1 MISNNNNNKK
11 PYTIRD
17 DKRFNDFL
25 ATNLDATIND
35 RYCTHCH
42 LKMVHNPRN
51 TPYDRYIYSCPQCNC
66 TTNIH
71 NTEPQEKL
79 IATFPTHN
87 AITGI
92 GSSDNKKMVTQPDNQ
107 RLSRSKYFI
116 QKRIEEKNKIE
127 IQDPYLAMLKNN
139 NKIKITSVDY
149 YDDGPTEGEEYD
161 E

>member
-1 MISNNNNNKK
+1 MNNKK
-11 PYTIRD
+11 PNTIRD
-17 DKRFNDFL
+17 RKPFNDFL

-51 TPYDRYIYSCPQCNC
+51 TPYDRYMYSCPRCNC
-66 TTNIH
+66 TANIH

-87 AITGI
+87 AFSVTSNRG
-92 GSSDNKKMVTQPDNQ
+92 KQVTQPDNQ

-116 QKRIEEKNKIE
+116 NKRIEEKNKVE

-139 NKIKITSVDY
+139 NKIKITNVDY
-149 YDDGPTEGEEYD
+149 SEPTEEGYENEYD
-161 E
+161 